1 LFITIKTY
9 KLCKYRTKTT
19 TLILYITID
28 KTTKIGQNKNLA
40 KKEKTHHP
48 FFFLKQQLKHK
59 GKKTLRGTTKRT
71 KKKRKNTK
79 TPTLFPKK
87 KTSSH
92 IRHNKTTILSPK
104 TIVKNFTPKKNACL
118 DLPQTQN
125 TYYYQNT
132 TEISP
137 KFKQIIKFE
146 KHSLTKTKKQNTI
159 YPHQKVQP
167 TRPP

>member
-59 GKKTLRGTTKRT
+59 GKKTLRGKTQKHPSYSNIIPYMLQQNNHTK
-71 KKKRKNTK
+71 
-79 TPTLFPKK
+79 P
-87 KTSSH
+87 
-92 IRHNKTTILSPK
+92 
-104 TIVKNFTPKKNACL
+104 
-118 DLPQTQN
+118 
-125 TYYYQNT
+125 
-132 TEISP
+132 
-137 KFKQIIKFE
+137 
-146 KHSLTKTKKQNTI
+146 
-159 YPHQKVQP
+159 
-167 TRPP
+167 

>member
-71 KKKRKNTK
+71 KKKRKKHKNTH
-79 TPTLFPKK
+79 PIQ
-87 KTSSH
+87 TSSH
-92 IRHNKTTILSPK
+92 TCYNKTTILSPRTK
-104 TIVKNFTPKKNACL
+104 AKNLTPKKNACL